1 MGFFDQAARVVGGGS
16 GQRSNY
22 EMTTVGDKKL
32 TELQASGAEYIVL
45 SGIKRHAPCTSD
57 ELAKDPQIRLTVD
70 QIRTVMENLY
80 SKGWIREARLG

>member
-1 MGFFDQAARVVGGGS
+1 
-16 GQRSNY
+16 
-22 EMTTVGDKKL
+22 
-32 TELQASGAEYIVL
+32 LQASGAEYIVL

-80 SKGWIREARLG
+80 TKGWIRECRLG

>member
-1 MGFFDQAARVVGGGS
+1 MGFFDKAIQAVGGG

-22 EMTTVGDKKL
+22 EMSVIGDKKL
-32 TELQASGAEYIVL
+32 SELQASGAEYIVL

-80 SKGWIREARLG
+80 TKGWIRECRLG